1 MADQPD
7 LYVSSEELDPIAT
20 AARDLHDDLAEHGR
34 LAEPDERAAAEALSA
49 HGFATGRS
57 LTLLAEGWSRQVQDL
72 QNDCAHISGHLDG
85 TVTAHAEQEFTIQA
99 TLQQIQQPLSGYDR
113 IVGLAGV
120 PDAPQQDLP
129 PTVIDWGKA

>member
-34 LAEPDERAAAEALSA
+34 LAEPDERAAAEALST

-57 LTLLAEGWSRQVQDL
+57 LTLLAEGWSRQVDDLLQDCTRISDHLVETVNAHTHQDL
-72 QNDCAHISGHLDG
+72 EIR
-85 TVTAHAEQEFTIQA
+85 T
-99 TLQQIQQPLSGYDR
+99 TLQQIHQPLSAYDR
-113 IVGLAGV
+113 ISALAE
-120 PDAPQQDLP
+120 APTSQTEGPQA
-129 PTVIDWGKA
+129 TEINWGDR